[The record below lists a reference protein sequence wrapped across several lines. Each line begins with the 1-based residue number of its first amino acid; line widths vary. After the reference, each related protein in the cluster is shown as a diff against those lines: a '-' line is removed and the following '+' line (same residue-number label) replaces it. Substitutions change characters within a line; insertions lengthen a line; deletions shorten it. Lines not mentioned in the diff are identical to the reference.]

1 MNAGVVE
8 TCGKFERVIPPGCH
22 CIMFPYETLSPR
34 AILSLKVRH
43 TEISCETKSKD
54 NVFVTVIVAG
64 RIREHWTTTILQSV
78 F

>member
-8 TCGKFERVIPPGCH
+8 KCGKFDRVIPPGCH
-22 CIMFPYETLSPR
+22 CIMFPYETLSSR
-34 AILSLKVRH
+34 VSLKVRH

-64 RIREHWTTTILQSV
+64 RQRERLTKTILQSD